1 MLPAPLHS
9 QSVLMVMSEPGIVL
23 SNALLSARQ
32 PDSVH
37 RYAPRLGMHAV
48 RGAGCLQHCLQ
59 SPLSCSN
66 STILL
71 HTPSTAEPLQAARY
85 KSGRAPCSVQLSSGC
100 CCVIPPGC
108 FKREP
113 LAPLLSKHELSQ
125 NLIAVINDSNSNK
138 ATLSLQ
144 HDC

>member
-1 MLPAPLHS
+1 MLSSPPASLT
-9 QSVLMVMSEPGIVL
+9 L
-23 SNALLSARQ
+23 
-32 PDSVH
+32 VH

-71 HTPSTAEPLQAARY
+71 HTPNTLQSPFAAC
-85 KSGRAPCSVQLSSGC
+85 SLQIRASPSVLCSAGC

-108 FKREP
+108 CESS
-113 LAPLLSKHELSQ
+113 LAPVLSKHELSQ
-125 NLIAVINDSNSNK
+125 NLIAVIDDSNK
-138 ATLSLQ
+138 ATLSLATTQ
-144 HDC
+144 LLITICLQIQPDP